1 METPKIA
8 QSHPMTR
15 VLGSTDMNAA
25 VAESVTAILKGELAL
40 QTGLQQLNAR
50 LNEILQRT
58 ETP

>member
-1 METPKIA
+1 
-8 QSHPMTR
+8 MT
-15 VLGSTDMNAA
+15 
-25 VAESVTAILKGELAL
+25 ESVTAILRGELAL